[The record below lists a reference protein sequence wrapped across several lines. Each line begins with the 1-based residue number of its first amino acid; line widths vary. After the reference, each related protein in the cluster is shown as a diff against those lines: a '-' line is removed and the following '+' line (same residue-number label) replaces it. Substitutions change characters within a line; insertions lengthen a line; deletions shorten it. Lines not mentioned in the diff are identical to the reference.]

1 MHGPGNW
8 DVDPVESFLTLGLS
22 DSLKSHGQADFLCC
36 KVVPRKVPYWVSW
49 ALFLL
54 QEQELKA
61 AADGVLSEVRKKQA
75 DTKRMVDILRALEKL
90 RKLRKEAAARKGN
103 HGFAFLSILYPS
115 PLLPKTVEGKMLDTS
130 LFSPSRVTKLI
141 SSTSELLK

>member
-1 MHGPGNW
+1 M
-8 DVDPVESFLTLGLS
+8 DPLKFCHWAAVIFTVRLLLIQGL
-22 DSLKSHGQADFLCC
+22 
-36 KVVPRKVPYWVSW
+36 VT
-49 ALFLL
+49 LFLL

-103 HGFAFLSILYPS
+103 YSFAFLLTFLPS
-115 PLLPKTVEGKMLDTS
+115 PYSFPT
-130 LFSPSRVTKLI
+130 PSIFETKI
-141 SSTSELLK
+141 FAT

>member
-1 MHGPGNW
+1 ML
-8 DVDPVESFLTLGLS
+8 FLILGLS
-22 DSLKSHGQADFLCC
+22 HGLSF
-36 KVVPRKVPYWVSW
+36 
-49 ALFLL
+49 

-103 HGFAFLSILYPS
+103 HGFAFPLVFI
-115 PLLPKTVEGKMLDTS
+115 PLLPCSFPFFTLA
-130 LFSPSRVTKLI
+130 PSVPQKV
-141 SSTSELLK
+141 

>member
-1 MHGPGNW
+1 MHGSGNW

-22 DSLKSHGQADFLCC
+22 DPLKSHGQADILCC
-36 KVVPRKVPYWVSW
+36 KVVTRKVPYWVSW
-49 ALFLL
+49 ALFLI

-103 HGFAFLSILYPS
+103 HGFAFLSIL
-115 PLLPKTVEGKMLDTS
+115 PKIVEGKMLDTS
-130 LFSPSRVTKLI
+130 LFSPSRVTKLM
-141 SSTSELLK
+141 SSTSELWK

>member
-1 MHGPGNW
+1 MGTAKNCLEDKGGTQS
-8 DVDPVESFLTLGLS
+8 VEEILAGWCRRVLQKLLLTPT
-22 DSLKSHGQADFLCC
+22 
-36 KVVPRKVPYWVSW
+36 VWV
-49 ALFLL
+49 LLL

-103 HGFAFLSILYPS
+103 
-115 PLLPKTVEGKMLDTS
+115 
-130 LFSPSRVTKLI
+130 
-141 SSTSELLK
+141 

>member
-1 MHGPGNW
+1 M
-8 DVDPVESFLTLGLS
+8 
-22 DSLKSHGQADFLCC
+22 
-36 KVVPRKVPYWVSW
+36 
-49 ALFLL
+49 FLL

-103 HGFAFLSILYPS
+103 CDFAFFSLFPS
-115 PLLPKTVEGKMLDTS
+115 PSLVPPTPNIIEGKILETS
-130 LFSPSRVTKLI
+130 
-141 SSTSELLK
+141 

>member
-1 MHGPGNW
+1 MFPA
-8 DVDPVESFLTLGLS
+8 LGLM
-22 DSLKSHGQADFLCC
+22 APFL
-36 KVVPRKVPYWVSW
+36 P
-49 ALFLL
+49 

-103 HGFAFLSILYPS
+103 QDFAF
-115 PLLPKTVEGKMLDTS
+115 
-130 LFSPSRVTKLI
+130 FFFF
-141 SSTSELLK
+141 

>member
-1 MHGPGNW
+1 M
-8 DVDPVESFLTLGLS
+8 VLTVLQRL
-22 DSLKSHGQADFLCC
+22 LLTPT
-36 KVVPRKVPYWVSW
+36 VW
-49 ALFLL
+49 ALLL

-103 HGFAFLSILYPS
+103 
-115 PLLPKTVEGKMLDTS
+115 
-130 LFSPSRVTKLI
+130 
-141 SSTSELLK
+141 